1 MPFYILKLFQFNFG
15 LEKYIPQ
22 IVQQLKA
29 LIVVKTKKASNIR
42 SKILIFSLKLLN
54 SLTTILDFGSFGY
67 LGT

>member
-1 MPFYILKLFQFNFG
+1 MPFYILKLFQFNSG
-15 LEKYIPQ
+15 HEKYIPQ

-42 SKILIFSLKLLN
+42 SKILIFSLKLEN
-54 SLTTILDFGSFGY
+54 SLTTILDFGSFGC